1 MNTLQKGLAAAVLV
15 CAGVGAM
22 AQVGISP
29 ETPIV
34 NSPNG
39 PGAMPGGTSPVRLM
53 NEASSTT
60 GTIIRRDLKWNS
72 TIPLNKTYGQ
82 FSEEERAA
90 FHALYEGLAPGDEP
104 PFPADGMRP
113 VFNSI
118 KKGQQ
123 VVRARGQLNM
133 VVTVGPDGKALQ
145 VADMGGVHGVNAR
158 EMTRFA
164 GSVLLMTKFKPAVCR
179 GAPCTS
185 QFPLILDLTFR

>member
-1 MNTLQKGLAAAVLV
+1 MNTLQKGLAGAVLMCASV
-15 CAGVGAM
+15 CAM

-39 PGAMPGGTSPVRLM
+39 PSPMPGGTSPVRLM

-60 GTIIRRDLKWNS
+60 GTIIRRDLKWSSN
-72 TIPLNKTYGQ
+72 IPLNKTYGQ
-82 FSEEERAA
+82 FSPEEKAA
-90 FHALYEGLAPGDEP
+90 FHALYEALAPGDEP
-104 PFPADGMRP
+104 PFPEAGMRP

-118 KKGQQ
+118 RKGQQ

-164 GSVLLMTKFKPAVCR
+164 GSVLLMTKFKPAVCH
-179 GAPCTS
+179 GMPCTS